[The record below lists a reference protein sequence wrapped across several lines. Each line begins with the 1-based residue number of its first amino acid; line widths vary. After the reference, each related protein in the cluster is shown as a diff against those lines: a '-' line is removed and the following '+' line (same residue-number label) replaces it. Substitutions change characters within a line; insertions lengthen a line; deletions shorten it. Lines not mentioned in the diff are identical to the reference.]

1 MAALKKAGGL
11 TIVAMLVVAA
21 LAIAFWV
28 LLLSPKRDEAAKL
41 GKQVGR
47 AEESLAQHR
56 SEVATAEQARR
67 QFPVDYRKLVVLGKA
82 VPAGDETAS
91 LLVQIN
97 GVADRAK
104 VEFQDISLSDEG
116 GGSEE
121 EESAAPT
128 SSTTGAQVSA
138 TEAEAALLPL
148 GASIGPAGLAV
159 MPYSLTFVGDFFQ
172 IADFIQGLDS
182 LVKSHNENVAVKG
195 RLVTIDEFTLT
206 PEGEGEPGE
215 GGSGGSSPV
224 LTASF
229 SVTTY
234 VTPPDQGITAGASPS
249 SPLESS
255 ATPASTTTG
264 GTP

>member
-11 TIVAMLVVAA
+11 TIVAMLVVAVM
-21 LAIAFWV
+21 AIAFWA

-41 GKQVGR
+41 GKQVAA
-47 AEESLAQHR
+47 AETSLADHQ
-56 SEVATAEQARR
+56 SEIVAAEQARA
-67 QFPVDYRKLVVLGKA
+67 QFPVDYRKLVVLGTA
-82 VPAGDETAS
+82 VPANDETAS

-97 GVADRAK
+97 GVAGRAK
-104 VEFQDISLSDEG
+104 VEFQDISLSTEG
-116 GGSEE
+116 EGSGEA
-121 EESAAPT
+121 SAAPT
-128 SSTTGAQVSA
+128 SSPTGAQVSA

-182 LVKSHNENVAVKG
+182 LVKSHNEGVAVKG
-195 RLVTIDEFTLT
+195 RLVTINDFTLT

-215 GGSGGSSPV
+215 GSNGGSSPV

-234 VTPPDQGITAGASPS
+234 VTPPGQGITAGASPS